1 MKPKILFTF
10 SLIES
15 HLKWAAGG
23 MKQKGREAIGLT
35 KNKNKNQVDVWTQ
48 WGGVHILRT
57 AEVWHLPAFH
67 FSLILSCSI
76 NVLLTVLCFRASNVQ
91 TTKTAELLKPLC
103 WRFTI
108 VTEMRTDRSVHNFLN
123 SSRNH
128 STSDGMFL
136 LLNNLVSLHVN
147 LKIYFPSM
155 FFPCYN

>member
-10 SLIES
+10 SLIVTFEMS
-15 HLKWAAGG
+15 SRGYEAERKGSNWLNK
-23 MKQKGREAIGLT
+23 KQKKQKPGGCVNTMRWCTHSQNRWGL
-35 KNKNKNQVDVWTQ
+35 
-48 WGGVHILRT
+48 
-57 AEVWHLPAFH
+57 APPCFP
-67 FSLILSCSI
+67 FFLILSCSI
-76 NVLLTVLCFRASNVQ
+76 KVLLTVLCFRASNVQ

-108 VTEMRTDRSVHNFLN
+108 VTEMRTDRSVHN

-155 FFPCYN
+155 LQLII